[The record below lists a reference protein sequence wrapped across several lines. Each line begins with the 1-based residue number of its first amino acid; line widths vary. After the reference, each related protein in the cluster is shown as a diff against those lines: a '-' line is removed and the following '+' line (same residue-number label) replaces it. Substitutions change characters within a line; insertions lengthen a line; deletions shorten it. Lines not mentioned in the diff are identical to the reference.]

1 MLTLIGFLLLV
12 SPCGH
17 DACDA
22 LPVSERIYSSFDQC
36 ERMREAI
43 QLRRPSAVLYCDGVY
58 STEK

>member
-12 SPCGH
+12 SPY

-43 QLRRPSAVLYCDGVY
+43 QLRRPRAVLYCDGVY